1 MSQLAANVPGFRRP
15 VEENRPF
22 LLVKWEKVFRL
33 PHGPRKVVNSVT
45 CYKAGRSL
53 WVGASQQ
60 GFPLITSRS
69 AVRTPRAFVDVSVT
83 EEGQGGVVVLITQE
97 TLVCHL

>member
-1 MSQLAANVPGFRRP
+1 M
-15 VEENRPF
+15 
-22 LLVKWEKVFRL
+22 
-33 PHGPRKVVNSVT
+33 
-45 CYKAGRSL
+45 
-53 WVGASQQ
+53 GASQQ
-60 GFPLITSRS
+60 GFPLITSHS